1 MHTPDTAVVVEDGF
15 SVEEVRAAIAY
26 ELVTR
31 TGRRYPILEV
41 KLKALICFVL
51 PHDAPSKITCSGG
64 TGIDAMRHDRHA

>member
-1 MHTPDTAVVVEDGF
+1 MKPPWSLVRLRVSSWDGDIP
-15 SVEEVRAAIAY
+15 VAGD

-31 TGRRYPILEV
+31 TGRRYQNLEV
-41 KLKALICFVL
+41 KPKASICFVL